1 MKLTDLKVCQIEKYR
16 SSKKFCEDSFHQKKR
31 TIDHKNNLIFRWGDS
46 RSDGSQ
52 ITLTQSD
59 KWLRQAGVIDGWLV
73 TTTDTAIFFRKFS
86 RGSIW
91 LEYNDW
97 RLFLEE
103 LAGKKGLDMRE
114 VIDKLELCGKP
125 RVSKPM
131 TM

>member
-1 MKLTDLKVCQIEKYR
+1 M
-16 SSKKFCEDSFHQKKR
+16 
-31 TIDHKNNLIFRWGDS
+31 
-46 RSDGSQ
+46 
-52 ITLTQSD
+52 
-59 KWLRQAGVIDGWLV
+59 IDGWLV

-91 LEYNDW
+91 LEYNAW
-97 RLFLEE
+97 RTFLEE
-103 LAGKKGLDMRE
+103 LSGKKGLDMRE